1 MQAQGRERY
10 RMLRFRFDIA
20 IMYLLVV
27 VDIFFTVFLSLLTM
41 VTYGWLPT
49 ARSATSEDD
58 VYLFHGGNARE
69 KALSRKASS
78 FLPRAKRRR
87 RRRRL
92 DLARR
97 ISLPTS
103 SSNHASSGK
112 EGGGDS
118 SWRRRR
124 HCYSS
129 FVTRVNAPSLGTTHT
144 HTRCKYTTSSSGVV
158 FLFIYAVTGGVHPP
172 IRPSVAVKNRSQQ
185 EEW

>member
-112 EGGGDS
+112 EGGFLLASPASLLFVVCDARERS
-118 SWRRRR
+118 FPR
-124 HCYSS
+124 HH
-129 FVTRVNAPSLGTTHT
+129 THT
-144 HTRCKYTTSSSGVV
+144 HTM
-158 FLFIYAVTGGVHPP
+158 
-172 IRPSVAVKNRSQQ
+172 
-185 EEW
+185 